1 MINSVIIVGYNIKYS
16 SKARLKKTQSIINAG
31 CIIFFLSRFF
41 MMLRLTVSILCRE
54 PIKNNDAKAANMK
67 KYKGK
72 MKKMG
77 ESSLNKGFQ

>member
-1 MINSVIIVGYNIKYS
+1 
-16 SKARLKKTQSIINAG
+16 
-31 CIIFFLSRFF
+31 

-72 MKKMG
+72 MKKIG